1 MTESKKSHWKS
12 IVSDFDGTELE
23 NPADVN
29 AESETSNTDLSTE
42 PNDIPVPIIE
52 SPSSEDD
59 ANIDV
64 EECEI
69 ANATEESSPKKKK
82 RGSWAFWRSGNKGT
96 KGTEADHVE
105 PDSSKSEDPLAL
117 LNQAETTDDMA
128 SAIDQLF
135 AGNNDDDVVFDAEE
149 IATSIDF
156 DDERET
162 TSRDSKIDDPGR
174 DRGPGRRNDRSDDR
188 SRSQPDGARSRND
201 RSGDRS
207 RDERGG
213 DRSRNE
219 RGDDRSRNER
229 GDDRSRNERGDDRS
243 RNERGDDRSRNE
255 RDDNRSR
262 NERGHDRSRNER
274 GDDRSRNERGDD
286 RSRNKRGDDRSRNER
301 GDDRSRNERGDDRS
315 RNERGDDRSRDDRVR
330 KSDRNNHDE
339 DSRNT
344 NQGNARRV
352 REKQERPSIDHGEV
366 PTWDKAVSFVVD
378 NNMVSRER
386 KSDGKNQT
394 KSRSRR

>member
-29 AESETSNTDLSTE
+29 AESETSSTDLSTE

-96 KGTEADHVE
+96 KDTEVDHVE
-105 PDSSKSEDPLAL
+105 PVSSKSEDPLAL

-162 TSRDSKIDDPGR
+162 TSRDSKINDPGR

-188 SRSQPDGARSRND
+188 SRNQRDGARSRND

-219 RGDDRSRNER
+219 RDGDRSRN
-229 GDDRSRNERGDDRS
+229 DRDG
-243 RNERGDDRSRNE
+243 
-255 RDDNRSR
+255 
-262 NERGHDRSRNER
+262 
-274 GDDRSRNERGDD
+274 
-286 RSRNKRGDDRSRNER
+286 
-301 GDDRSRNERGDDRS
+301 
-315 RNERGDDRSRDDRVR
+315 DRSRDERVR

-339 DSRNT
+339 DSRDT
-344 NQGNARRV
+344 NQSNGRRA
-352 REKQERPSIDHGEV
+352 REKQEQPSIDHGEV
-366 PTWDKAVSFVVD
+366 PTWDTAVSFVVD

>member
-12 IVSDFDGTELE
+12 IVSDFDGTELENE

-96 KGTEADHVE
+96 KDTEVDHVE
-105 PDSSKSEDPLAL
+105 PVSSKSEDPLAL

-156 DDERET
+156 DDETET
-162 TSRDSKIDDPGR
+162 TFRDSKINDPGR

-188 SRSQPDGARSRND
+188 SRNQRDGARSRND

-229 GDDRSRNERGDDRS
+229 D
-243 RNERGDDRSRNE
+243 
-255 RDDNRSR
+255 
-262 NERGHDRSRNER
+262 
-274 GDDRSRNERGDD
+274 DDRSRNERGDD
-286 RSRNKRGDDRSRNER
+286 RSRNKRGDDRSRNKR

-315 RNERGDDRSRDDRVR
+315 GNDRDGDRSRDERVR

-339 DSRNT
+339 DSRDT
-344 NQGNARRV
+344 NQSNGRRA

-366 PTWDKAVSFVVD
+366 PTWDTAVSFVVD